1 MSTNWMRVCKL
12 VVGAGGTGLDLS
24 ELRISFEIIKT
35 IEAAPNT
42 ATIKVYNLT
51 REHNDTIN
59 EVYKDIFLTAGY
71 QDNSAQIFAGNIQ
84 FVSHYREQTDYITEI
99 TAGDGDR
106 DYRLA
111 YVNETLAAGS
121 TDQQAVDICCAAM
134 NKTQKGTVQLKGG
147 AYLRAKPLCGHARD
161 ILTQIA
167 RTNGCNWS
175 IQDGTL
181 QMVHSNSMLSGE
193 AIVIS
198 AETGLLEAAERN
210 DKGIAAKCMLNPQ
223 IVINGAVHLDN
234 SAIILKQKKTKTL
247 GKQKQNAAPVQ
258 TNKDGIYKV
267 IKLTHRGDNRD
278 NEWCT
283 EVECIGLGQPVPA
296 SRSAIQSGAVPVTG
310 FAPEDMV
317 PQ

>member
-1 MSTNWMRVCKL
+1 MSVNWLRVCKL

-35 IEAAPNT
+35 IEAQPNT

-59 EVYKDIFLTAGY
+59 EVYTDVFLTAGY
-71 QDNSAQIFAGNIQ
+71 RDNAAQIFAGNIQ
-84 FVSHYREQTDYITEI
+84 FVSHYRDQTDYITEI

-111 YVNETLAAGS
+111 YVNETLAAGG
-121 TDQQAVDICCAAM
+121 TDMQAVDICC
-134 NKTQKGTVQLKGG
+134 KGMTTTKGVIQLNGG
-147 AYLRAKPLCGHARD
+147 ARLRGKPLCGHARD
-161 ILTQIA
+161 VLTQIA

-175 IQDGTL
+175 IQDGVL
-181 QMVHSNSMLSGE
+181 QMIHSNSMLPNE

-198 AETGLLEAAERN
+198 ADTGLLEAAERN
-210 DKGIAAKCMLNPQ
+210 DKGIAAKTLLNPQ
-223 IVINGAVHLDN
+223 IAINGAIHLDN
-234 SAIILKQKKTKTL
+234 SAIVLKMQKQKTL
-247 GKQKQNAAPVQ
+247 GAQKPKTTPVQ

-283 EVECIGLGQPVPA
+283 EVECIGLGQPIPA
-296 SRSAIQSGAVPVTG
+296 SRTAAQPGGVPNEG
-310 FAPEDMV
+310 LAPEDML